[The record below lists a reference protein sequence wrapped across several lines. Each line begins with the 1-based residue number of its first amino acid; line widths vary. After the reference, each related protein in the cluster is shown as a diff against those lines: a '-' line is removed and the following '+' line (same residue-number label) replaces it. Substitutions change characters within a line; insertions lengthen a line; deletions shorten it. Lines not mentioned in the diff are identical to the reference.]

1 MYTGIDLSYH
11 NGTVNFSQLKKS
23 GIEYVILWAGYGQNN
38 IDKAFDRYAQACID
52 HRIPFGVYWFGY
64 PLNTDMARQ
73 EARYAITAVGKY
85 RSRCPIAFDL
95 EYDSI
100 KYAAGKG
107 VRIDRG
113 QATDMARVFCEEVSI
128 AGYIP
133 VLYSNKDYLK
143 NYFDRDRI
151 DAYLWYARYT
161 GSISEQ
167 EKQACAI
174 WQKTSSGKVPGI
186 SGKVDVNEFYVDF
199 ESMVENPEST
209 QSGRPEVKAL
219 QNALNLDGY
228 RDDDGK
234 PLEEDG
240 KVGPKT
246 MAAIGKV
253 VLRRGSSGVMVD
265 WAQKRLNELSGAGLE
280 EDGEYGPATE
290 NAVEKRQRTAGLK
303 VDGLCGPKTINSLI

>member
-1 MYTGIDLSYH
+1 MYLGVDLSYH
-11 NGTVNFSQLKKS
+11 NGEVDFSQLKEA
-23 GIEYVILWAGYGQNN
+23 GIKYVILRAGFGQNN
-38 IDKAFDRYAQACID
+38 IDQGFERYARACID
-52 HRIPFGVYWFGY
+52 HDISFGVYWFGY
-64 PLNTDMARQ
+64 PLNTEMARL
-73 EARYAITAVGKY
+73 EARYAIEAVSKY

-107 VRIDRG
+107 VQIDRN
-113 QATDMARVFCEEVSI
+113 QATEMARVFCKEVAS

-133 VLYSNKDYLK
+133 ILYSNKDYLK
-143 NYFDRDRI
+143 NYFDLDRI

-161 GSISEQ
+161 LGLSDSE
-167 EKQACAI
+167 KRSCAI
-174 WQKTSSGKVPGI
+174 WQKTSAGRIPGI
-186 SGKVDVNEFYVDF
+186 SGKVDINEFYVDF
-199 ESMVENPEST
+199 ESEGDTINPP

-228 RDDDGK
+228 RDGDGK

-246 MAAIGKV
+246 MATIGKV
-253 VLRRGSSGVMVD
+253 VLRRGSSGVTVD

-290 NAVEKRQRTAGLK
+290 NAVEKRQRAVGLK
-303 VDGLCGPKTINSLI
+303 VDGLCGPKTISSLI